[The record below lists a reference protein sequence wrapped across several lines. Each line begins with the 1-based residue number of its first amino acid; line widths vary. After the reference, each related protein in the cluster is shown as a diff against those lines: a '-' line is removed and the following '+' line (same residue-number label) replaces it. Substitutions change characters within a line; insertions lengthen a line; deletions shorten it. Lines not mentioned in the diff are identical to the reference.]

1 MPALPVSSREYTSEE
16 RSHRGPA
23 KGAFMSDID
32 DLLGSDRGETT
43 SAFAI
48 GDAPVEIKVVI
59 GTAQLRVRD
68 LLKLGRGAVVE
79 LDRHLKDPT
88 DVYVEGV
95 LVARGEVVIVDD
107 KIGVTLTSFI
117 KSNRDWKR

>member
-1 MPALPVSSREYTSEE
+1 MAN
-16 RSHRGPA
+16 
-23 KGAFMSDID
+23 ID
-32 DLLGSDRGETT
+32 DLLGAESNNDD
-43 SAFAI
+43 ADAYAI

-59 GTAQLRVRD
+59 GTAMLRVRD

-79 LDRHLKDPT
+79 LDRQLKDPT

-107 KIGVTLTSFI
+107 KIGVTLTDFI
-117 KSNRDWKR
+117 KSSREWKR

>member
-1 MPALPVSSREYTSEE
+1 MAGIE
-16 RSHRGPA
+16 
-23 KGAFMSDID
+23 
-32 DLLGSDRGETT
+32 DLLGPEGGGGGMS
-43 SAFAI
+43 AI

-79 LDRHLKDPT
+79 LNRHLKDPT
-88 DVYVEGV
+88 DVYVEGI

-107 KIGVTLTSFI
+107 KIGVTLTDFI
-117 KSNRDWKR
+117 KSSREWKR

>member
-1 MPALPVSSREYTSEE
+1 
-16 RSHRGPA
+16 
-23 KGAFMSDID
+23 MSNID
-32 DLLGSDRGETT
+32 DLLGSDD
-43 SAFAI
+43 SDDQNMDAFAI

-59 GTAQLRVRD
+59 GTTTVRVRE

-95 LVARGEVVIVDD
+95 LVARGDVVIVDD
-107 KIGVTLTSFI
+107 KIGVTLTDFV
-117 KSNRDWKR
+117 KSSREWKR

>member
-1 MPALPVSSREYTSEE
+1 M
-16 RSHRGPA
+16 G
-23 KGAFMSDID
+23 DID
-32 DLLGSDRGETT
+32 DLLGSASDGGRG
-43 SAFAI
+43 AYAI

-95 LVARGEVVIVDD
+95 LVARGEVVIVED
-107 KIGVTLTSFI
+107 KIGVTLTDFV
-117 KSNRDWKR
+117 KSNREWKR

>member
-1 MPALPVSSREYTSEE
+1 MT
-16 RSHRGPA
+16 
-23 KGAFMSDID
+23 DID
-32 DLLGSDRGETT
+32 DLLGAGSSGADGPD
-43 SAFAI
+43 AYAI

-107 KIGVTLTSFI
+107 KIGVTLTDFI
-117 KSNRDWKR
+117 KSNREWKR

>member
-1 MPALPVSSREYTSEE
+1 M
-16 RSHRGPA
+16 
-23 KGAFMSDID
+23 KNID
-32 DLLGSDRGETT
+32 DLLGSDSGGG
-43 SAFAI
+43 SDSFAI

-59 GTAQLRVRD
+59 GVAQLRVRD

-79 LDRHLKDPT
+79 LDRQLKDPT

-95 LVARGEVVIVDD
+95 LVARGEVVIVEE
-107 KIGVTLTSFI
+107 KIGVTLTSFV

>member
-1 MPALPVSSREYTSEE
+1 MTS
-16 RSHRGPA
+16 
-23 KGAFMSDID
+23 ID
-32 DLLGSDRGETT
+32 DLLGSGSSDGDD
-43 SAFAI
+43 SDQYAI

-59 GTAQLRVRD
+59 GTAMLRVRD

-107 KIGVTLTSFI
+107 KIGVTLTDFV
-117 KSNRDWKR
+117 KSSREWKR

>member
-1 MPALPVSSREYTSEE
+1 MAN
-16 RSHRGPA
+16 
-23 KGAFMSDID
+23 ID
-32 DLLGSDRGETT
+32 DLLGSAT
-43 SAFAI
+43 SNDGDPDAFAI

-59 GTAQLRVRD
+59 GTAMLRVRD

-79 LDRHLKDPT
+79 LDRQLKDPT

-107 KIGVTLTSFI
+107 MIGVTLTDFV
-117 KSNRDWKR
+117 KSSREWRR

>member
-1 MPALPVSSREYTSEE
+1 
-16 RSHRGPA
+16 
-23 KGAFMSDID
+23 MSDID
-32 DLLGSDRGETT
+32 DLLNSDRNGGSD
-43 SAFAI
+43 AFAI
-48 GDAPVEIKVVI
+48 GDAPVEIQVVI

-79 LDRHLKDPT
+79 LDRQLKDPT
-88 DVYVEGV
+88 DIYVEGV

-107 KIGVTLTSFI
+107 KIGVTLTSFV

>member
-1 MPALPVSSREYTSEE
+1 MT
-16 RSHRGPA
+16 
-23 KGAFMSDID
+23 DID
-32 DLLGSDRGETT
+32 DLLGSGDSGGED
-43 SAFAI
+43 AGKFAI

-59 GTAQLRVRD
+59 GTAMLRVRD

-107 KIGVTLTSFI
+107 KIGVTLTDFI
-117 KSNRDWKR
+117 KSSREWKR

>member
-1 MPALPVSSREYTSEE
+1 MAN
-16 RSHRGPA
+16 
-23 KGAFMSDID
+23 ID
-32 DLLGSDRGETT
+32 DLLGAASSSDGETD
-43 SAFAI
+43 AFAI

-59 GTAQLRVRD
+59 GTAMLRVRD

-107 KIGVTLTSFI
+107 KIGVTLTDFI
-117 KSNRDWKR
+117 KSSREWKR

>member
-1 MPALPVSSREYTSEE
+1 MT
-16 RSHRGPA
+16 
-23 KGAFMSDID
+23 DID
-32 DLLGSDRGETT
+32 DLLGNGSSGGDDAGN
-43 SAFAI
+43 FAI

-59 GTAQLRVRD
+59 GTAMLRVRD

-107 KIGVTLTSFI
+107 KIGVTLTDFV
-117 KSNRDWKR
+117 KSSREWKR

>member
-1 MPALPVSSREYTSEE
+1 MTPQASERDRPMTS
-16 RSHRGPA
+16 
-23 KGAFMSDID
+23 ID
-32 DLLGSDRGETT
+32 DLLGSSGDSDDAGQ
-43 SAFAI
+43 FAI

-59 GTAQLRVRD
+59 GTAMLRVRD

-95 LVARGEVVIVDD
+95 LVARGEVVIIDD
-107 KIGVTLTSFI
+107 KIGVTLTDFV
-117 KSNRDWKR
+117 KSSREWKR

>member
-1 MPALPVSSREYTSEE
+1 MAGIE
-16 RSHRGPA
+16 
-23 KGAFMSDID
+23 
-32 DLLGSDRGETT
+32 DLLGPDGGSGGGM
-43 SAFAI
+43 SAI

-79 LDRHLKDPT
+79 LNRHLKDPT
-88 DVYVEGV
+88 DVYVEGI

-107 KIGVTLTSFI
+107 KIGVTLTDFI
-117 KSNRDWKR
+117 KSSRDWKR

>member
-1 MPALPVSSREYTSEE
+1 MAN
-16 RSHRGPA
+16 
-23 KGAFMSDID
+23 ID
-32 DLLGSDRGETT
+32 DLLGAPDPNDGDAAS
-43 SAFAI
+43 FAI

-59 GTAQLRVRD
+59 GTAMLRVRD

-95 LVARGEVVIVDD
+95 LVARGEVAIIDD
-107 KIGVTLTSFI
+107 KIGVTLTDFI
-117 KSNRDWKR
+117 KSSREWKR

>member
-1 MPALPVSSREYTSEE
+1 M
-16 RSHRGPA
+16 
-23 KGAFMSDID
+23 DID
-32 DLLGSDRGETT
+32 DLLGSGSSGGTD
-43 SAFAI
+43 AAQFAI

-59 GTAQLRVRD
+59 GTAMLRVRD

-107 KIGVTLTSFI
+107 KIGVTLTDFV
-117 KSNRDWKR
+117 KSSREWKR

>member
-1 MPALPVSSREYTSEE
+1 MT
-16 RSHRGPA
+16 
-23 KGAFMSDID
+23 DID
-32 DLLGSDRGETT
+32 ALLGSSNSGGMD
-43 SAFAI
+43 SFAI

-59 GTAQLRVRD
+59 GVAQLRVRD

-95 LVARGEVVIVDD
+95 LVARGEVVIVDE

>member
-1 MPALPVSSREYTSEE
+1 MAN
-16 RSHRGPA
+16 
-23 KGAFMSDID
+23 ID
-32 DLLGSDRGETT
+32 DLLGADSGHDDTD
-43 SAFAI
+43 SYAI

-59 GTAQLRVRD
+59 GTAMLRVRD

-107 KIGVTLTSFI
+107 KIGVTLTDFI
-117 KSNRDWKR
+117 KSSREWKR

>member
-1 MPALPVSSREYTSEE
+1 MT
-16 RSHRGPA
+16 
-23 KGAFMSDID
+23 DID
-32 DLLGSDRGETT
+32 SLLGASSSGGDSKGQ
-43 SAFAI
+43 SAI

-95 LVARGEVVIVDD
+95 LVARGEVVIIDD
-107 KIGVTLTSFI
+107 KIGITLTDFV
-117 KSNRDWKR
+117 KSSREWKR

>member
-1 MPALPVSSREYTSEE
+1 MT
-16 RSHRGPA
+16 
-23 KGAFMSDID
+23 DID
-32 DLLGSDRGETT
+32 DLLGSASSGMDGTG
-43 SAFAI
+43 SFAI

-107 KIGVTLTSFI
+107 KIGVTLSDFI
-117 KSNRDWKR
+117 KSNREWKR

>member
-1 MPALPVSSREYTSEE
+1 MAN
-16 RSHRGPA
+16 
-23 KGAFMSDID
+23 ID
-32 DLLGSDRGETT
+32 DLLDAPDPNDGDAS
-43 SAFAI
+43 SFAI

-59 GTAQLRVRD
+59 GTAMLRVRD

-95 LVARGEVVIVDD
+95 LVARGEVAIIDD
-107 KIGVTLTSFI
+107 KIGVTLTDFI
-117 KSNRDWKR
+117 KSSREWKR

>member
-1 MPALPVSSREYTSEE
+1 MT
-16 RSHRGPA
+16 
-23 KGAFMSDID
+23 DID
-32 DLLGSDRGETT
+32 DLLGSGSSGVEDAGQ
-43 SAFAI
+43 FAI

-59 GTAQLRVRD
+59 GSAMLRVRD

-107 KIGVTLTSFI
+107 KIGVTLTDFI
-117 KSNRDWKR
+117 KSSREWKR

>member
-1 MPALPVSSREYTSEE
+1 MT
-16 RSHRGPA
+16 
-23 KGAFMSDID
+23 DID
-32 DLLGSDRGETT
+32 DLLGSDGGSGTD
-43 SAFAI
+43 AFAI
-48 GDAPVEIKVVI
+48 GDAEVEIKVVI

-79 LDRHLKDPT
+79 LDRQLKDPT

-107 KIGVTLTSFI
+107 KIGVTLTSFV

>member
-1 MPALPVSSREYTSEE
+1 MTN
-16 RSHRGPA
+16 
-23 KGAFMSDID
+23 ID
-32 DLLGSDRGETT
+32 DLLGSGSGNDGDMD
-43 SAFAI
+43 AFAI

-59 GTAQLRVRD
+59 GTAMLRVRD

-95 LVARGEVVIVDD
+95 LVARGEVAIIED
-107 KIGVTLTSFI
+107 KIGVTLTDFV
-117 KSNRDWKR
+117 KSNREWRR

>member
-1 MPALPVSSREYTSEE
+1 MTS
-16 RSHRGPA
+16 
-23 KGAFMSDID
+23 ID
-32 DLLGSDRGETT
+32 DLLGSSSSDDGGTD
-43 SAFAI
+43 AFAI

-59 GTAQLRVRD
+59 GTSMVRVRE

-95 LVARGEVVIVDD
+95 LVARGEVTIVED
-107 KIGVTLTSFI
+107 KIAVALSDFV
-117 KSNRDWKR
+117 KSSREWKR